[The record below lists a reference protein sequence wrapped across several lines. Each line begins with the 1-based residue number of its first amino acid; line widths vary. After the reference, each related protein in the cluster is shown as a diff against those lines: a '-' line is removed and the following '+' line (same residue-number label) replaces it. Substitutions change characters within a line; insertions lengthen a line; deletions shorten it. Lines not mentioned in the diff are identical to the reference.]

1 MNTNWNFMIKT
12 SAIFLIILLFKKN
25 CLVSAVD
32 EEANANMSND
42 ASNSQKV
49 VDQQTGDGINVAKRA
64 WKQLQAGWGKRDD
77 ISDGDYQMLRN
88 YFHNLPVDD
97 YNDRSNDY
105 DTNYLTAAKLRLGNE
120 NVDEDSTENVEK
132 RAWKQMNAAW
142 GKRVNDWN
150 KFRGKCQI
158 SFCLHSREFLFQAF

>member
-25 CLVSAVD
+25 CLVLAAD

-42 ASNSQKV
+42 PNESQKV
-49 VDQQTGDGINVAKRA
+49 GDSESNDGYNVAKRA

-77 ISDGDYQMLRN
+77 TSEADYQMIRN
-88 YFHNLPVDD
+88 YFQNLPAED
-97 YNDRSNDY
+97 YNDRNLDY
-105 DTNYLTAAKLRLGNE
+105 ESNYLTPAKLRIGNA
-120 NVDEDSTENVEK
+120 NQDEDNTENVEK

-150 KFRGKCQI
+150 KFRG
-158 SFCLHSREFLFQAF
+158 E